1 MLLSLLLATVAAP
14 IATSLASL
22 PSALPQPLQ
31 QMEAVDYFPADTLAV
46 VEFSLEP
53 WDRLRKE
60 TIAHPILRELRILR
74 TFSDQLDLELEG
86 NGNEPEFDPRQFF
99 GQSRFYLG
107 VSASLLSKG
116 YLLLG
121 IDIYDDSLRSG
132 VEKLMKGIS
141 EKPYRK
147 AGGSYLAIVPIG
159 SKGKLSNEE
168 NLDLLDEL
176 IAAATPKTSA
186 DGGEAAIPYTLTQQ
200 DSWIQMHKELRSP
213 DRMFG
218 VWIASEPWM
227 DGHGSVITDMVA
239 AEVGS
244 SAQADMAMKMVVDM
258 MGLKQF
264 RGLAYSLEV
273 APPFIQERAVMLG
286 SGPLMDLYQP
296 YSDDASECWDRLENC
311 DGNSISSL
319 VGGVNIGPFAR
330 RLFDEVIRM
339 MGQMGYVDVP
349 SNPDFEYYVNPMLDF
364 CDAMGP
370 GVVTQ
375 ISLERLET
383 TAQAETFIA
392 INDMD
397 KAKDAIRAMAPEIIS
412 GMELGLASAGAGF
425 SVDWVKDGFLLMN
438 DPDLDGK
445 TKLKDQPEFKATLA
459 AMKKISGDSAPL
471 FVTYISPEYDAYFL
485 SQLEYLAGTIA
496 DATGMELLVDF
507 SKLSDV
513 SKNLPRMHPGF
524 SVWTQQPG
532 KILLQT
538 QSTFGTM
545 PASSIIMIRAFQ
557 QQMEAGQLLELDEDE
572 F

>member
-1 MLLSLLLATVAAP
+1 MLFTLILATFATPAATP
-14 IATSLASL
+14 LASL
-22 PSALPQPLQ
+22 PSALPQPQQ

-46 VEFSLEP
+46 IEFSLEP
-53 WDRLRKE
+53 WDRLRKQ

-74 TFSDQLDLELEG
+74 TFSDQWELELAESG
-86 NGNEPEFDPRQFF
+86 NDPEYDSRQLL
-99 GQSRFYLG
+99 GQSRIYVG
-107 VSASLLSKG
+107 VSGSLLSKG
-116 YLLLG
+116 SLLIG
-121 IDIYDDSLRSG
+121 IDLYDESIRPG

-141 EKPYRK
+141 KEPYRK
-147 AGGSYLAIVPIG
+147 AGDSYLAIVPIG

-168 NLDLLDEL
+168 NLELLDEL
-176 IAAATPKTSA
+176 ISVATPQTSA

-200 DSWIQMHKELRSP
+200 DSWIQMHQELSSK
-213 DRMFG
+213 DRMIG
-218 VWIASEPWM
+218 VWIASEPWL
-227 DGHGSVITDMVA
+227 DGHGSAITDLVA

-273 APPFIQERAVMLG
+273 APPFIQERGVLFG
-286 SGPLMDLYQP
+286 SGPIMDIYHP
-296 YSDDASECWDRLENC
+296 YSDDADECWDRLENC
-311 DGNSISSL
+311 DGDSISSL

-330 RLFDEVIRM
+330 RLFDQVTLM
-339 MGQMGYVDVP
+339 MGQMGYADVQ
-349 SNPDFEYYVNPMLDF
+349 SNPDFDYYVTPMLDF

-370 GVVTQ
+370 GVVSQ

-392 INDMD
+392 VNDMD
-397 KAKDAIRAMAPEIIS
+397 KAKDAIRAMAPKILS
-412 GMELGLASAGAGF
+412 GMELGLASAGSGF
-425 SVDWVKDGFLLMN
+425 SVDWVKDGFVLMN

-445 TKLKDQPEFKATLA
+445 SKLKDQPDFKATLP
-459 AMKKISGDSAPL
+459 AMKKISGDTAPL
-471 FVTYISPEYDAYFL
+471 FASYISPEYDAYFL

-496 DATGMELLVDF
+496 DSTGQELLVDF

-513 SKNLPRMHPGF
+513 SKNLQRMHPGF
-524 SVWTQQPG
+524 SVWTKQPG

-545 PASSIIMIRAFQ
+545 PASSIVMLRAFQ
-557 QQMEAGQLLELDEDE
+557 EQMEAGQLLELDEDE